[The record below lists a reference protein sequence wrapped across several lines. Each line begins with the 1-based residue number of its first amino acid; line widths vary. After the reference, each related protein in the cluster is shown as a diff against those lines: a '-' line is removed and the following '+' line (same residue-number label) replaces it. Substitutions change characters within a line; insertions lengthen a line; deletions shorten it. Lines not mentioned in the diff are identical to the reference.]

1 MAQYKIRA
9 ATDQRNVKIVHRGRR
24 GERERT
30 SPTFEVLLVGLA
42 PSILRG
48 TVVENAFKKREPDDV
63 QATAGSSEVTPAGR
77 LITMGGKG
85 EGRLVDLSLW
95 GCRIE
100 GVSPG
105 SSGSRL
111 RLQLW
116 LPDQAHPVKIGLAAV
131 RWVKHD
137 QFGVSF
143 LQVSP
148 DARVRL
154 AQVCQ
159 SLHEAQQ
166 QPEARVIQ
174 VSPSTTVGVLGS

>member
-1 MAQYKIRA
+1 MGVS
-9 ATDQRNVKIVHRGRR
+9 DRR
-24 GERERT
+24 GI
-30 SPTFEVLLVGLA
+30 P
-42 PSILRG
+42 
-48 TVVENAFKKREPDDV
+48 
-63 QATAGSSEVTPAGR
+63 R
-77 LITMGGKG
+77 L
-85 EGRLVDLSLW
+85 EWVAAAA
-95 GCRIE
+95 E
-100 GVSPG
+100 
-105 SSGSRL
+105 
-111 RLQLW
+111 LW

-174 VSPSTTVGVLGS
+174 VSPSTTVGVLGSNESLSRGPAEDSGSP